1 MAGIGFE
8 LRRMIDERRGFV
20 AKVRAYS
27 CAALIASGPWLMT
40 ILTLTLLNVAGPY
53 LGGDEGYSL
62 FRALVTYAFAFSL
75 ILQGIVQM
83 AVTRW
88 VADALYGKRYEDVLP
103 AFAAC
108 IAITGLLH
116 AVIGT
121 AFCTW
126 AGFAPRLS
134 LLAVTLFTI
143 IGMTW
148 IALIWLSLVRQYDD
162 VLRAYVYGTLVAMMG
177 VLLVFL
183 SQGTEPIL
191 AAYTAGQAFTLVL
204 LLRTILRG
212 MDTGEKR
219 DYRVFKSLVSFP
231 VLAGVGFAYNAAI
244 WVDKMIFWFAD
255 GIGPHRLVRYHPLY
269 DTCSFLAYLTVVP
282 ALALNLVQLETA
294 FYERYRAYYGA
305 ILAGSPLAV
314 IERNRTR
321 MFESL
326 REGIVRLLRVQ
337 GAITAAVVIFA
348 PLIVQGLELPEIAVR
363 LFRLTCLGAGFHVLL
378 LICILMQMYFD
389 LRAHALATSATF
401 LVLNGVL
408 AWWSVNRGIET
419 YGVGYALASFL
430 TLLLGF
436 VLLHRAM
443 DRLDY
448 HTFTSQPI
456 GSKEERREAE
466 KLAEAERE
474 KEAKEAAAPAAAPA
488 PAPVAAPAEP
498 VPFAAGEM
506 GTIDTEKPEETPAE
520 VPGGGLWVA
529 EDGATAPPDTVPA
542 APAPKRAAP
551 VAAAD
556 AAGADATVPDAAP
569 AAAGTET
576 SPADTMPDLPSAP
589 EPLAPPDPLSL
600 PDAAARK
607 PAATAP
613 RPDLPTDATATDVFL
628 PSRGDD
634 EERAI
639 EEVARH
645 VEDLDATATDVVH
658 AGLEEVADL
667 AAAANAEETDTVEP
681 RTDEVWGDRTAT
693 DVSIGTG
700 RPARRE
706 EPPRAEEPRPAPA
719 APRTPAA
726 PAAPPDTAETAT
738 EAHELPAHIG
748 DDAGRVDD
756 EDTDTDAETRSDDK
770 PPPFPPAPEDETDAE

>member
-8 LRRMIDERRGFV
+8 LRKMIDERRGFV

-108 IAITGLLH
+108 IAVTGLVH

-121 AFCTW
+121 AFCAW

-162 VLRAYVYGTLVAMMG
+162 VLRAYVYGTLVAMVG
-177 VLLVFL
+177 VLLVFF

-191 AAYTAGQAFTLVL
+191 AAYTAGQAFTLLL

-219 DYRVFKSLVSFP
+219 DFRVFRSLVSFP

-255 GIGPHRLVRYHPLY
+255 GIGPHPLVRYHPLY

-294 FYERYRAYYGA
+294 FYEKYRAYYGA

-314 IERNRTR
+314 IERNRQR

-326 REGIVRLLRVQ
+326 REGIVRLLRIQ
-337 GAITAAVVIFA
+337 GAITAVVVIFA
-348 PLIVQGLELPEIAVR
+348 PLIVQGLELPEIATR

-389 LRAHALATSATF
+389 LRRQALATSAAF
-401 LVLNGVL
+401 LVLNGAL
-408 AWWSVNRGIET
+408 AWWSVSRGIET
-419 YGVGYALASFL
+419 YGVGYAMASFL

-466 KLAEAERE
+466 ELAEAERE

-488 PAPVAAPAEP
+488 PAPAPAAPPEP

-506 GTIDTEKPEETPAE
+506 GTIDTEKAAGSPLDAPGAGVWVPEE
-520 VPGGGLWVA
+520 
-529 EDGATAPPDTVPA
+529 
-542 APAPKRAAP
+542 
-551 VAAAD
+551 
-556 AAGADATVPDAAP
+556 AP
-569 AAAGTET
+569 AAAPAET
-576 SPADTMPDLPSAP
+576 APPEAARAEAAAHGEVPADAAPPAGAMPELPAAEGP
-589 EPLAPPDPLSL
+589 PAGAAPPDPL
-600 PDAAARK
+600 PVAA
-607 PAATAP
+607 
-613 RPDLPTDATATDVFL
+613 DLPSDATATDVFL
-628 PSRGDD
+628 PPRR
-634 EERAI
+634 EETEAL
-639 EEVARH
+639 EEVAH
-645 VEDLDATATDVVH
+645 GVEDLDATATDIVH
-658 AGLEEVADL
+658 AGLEEAADL
-667 AAAANAEETDTVEP
+667 AGAAAAAEAADEETATSEP
-681 RTDEVWGDRTAT
+681 RDGDVWGDRTAT
-693 DVSIGTG
+693 DAGLGAT
-700 RPARRE
+700 RRGS
-706 EPPRAEEPRPAPA
+706 PPRPAPA
-719 APRTPAA
+719 APRTPPPA
-726 PAAPPDTAETAT
+726 PLGPPDVAETAT
-738 EAHELPAHIG
+738 EATDLPPAN
-748 DDAGRVDD
+748 AED
-756 EDTDTDAETRSDDK
+756 ETATDAEAPK
-770 PPPFPPAPEDETDAE
+770 PPPRPASPDDTMAD

>member
-8 LRRMIDERRGFV
+8 LRRMIDLRQGFV

-53 LGGDEGYSL
+53 LGGTEGYSL
-62 FRALVTYAFAFSL
+62 FRGLVTYAFAFSL

-108 IAITGLLH
+108 ITVTGAVH
-116 AVIGT
+116 ALIGI
-121 AFCTW
+121 AFSIW
-126 AGFAPRLS
+126 AGFGVRLA

-162 VLRAYVYGTLVAMMG
+162 VLRAYVYGTLVAMVG

-183 SQGTEPIL
+183 SDGTEPIL

-212 MDTGEKR
+212 METGGKR
-219 DYRVFKSLVSFP
+219 DYRVFRSLISFP

-244 WVDKMIFWFAD
+244 WVDKMVFWFAD
-255 GIGPHRLVRYHPLY
+255 GQGPHRLVRYHSLY

-282 ALALNLVQLETA
+282 ALALNLVQLETS
-294 FYERYRAYYGA
+294 FYEKYRAYYGA
-305 ILAGSPLAV
+305 ILAGSPLGV

-326 REGIVRLLRVQ
+326 QEGVVRLLRIQ

-348 PLIVQGLELPEIAVR
+348 PLIMQALDLPEIAVR

-389 LRAHALATSATF
+389 LRRQALATSVTF
-401 LVLNGVL
+401 LLLNGSL

-419 YGVGYALASFL
+419 YGVGYAVASFL

-436 VLLHRAM
+436 VLLQRAIE
-443 DRLDY
+443 RLDY

-466 KLAEAERE
+466 KLLEEEQERE
-474 KEAKEAAAPAAAPA
+474 AKALEAPAAQPA
-488 PAPVAAPAEP
+488 ATPVAAREP

-506 GTIDTEKPEETPAE
+506 GTIDAGEPAE
-520 VPGGGLWVA
+520 
-529 EDGATAPPDTVPA
+529 TAPAEAPDPGVEVTEGVTPDPDTRPAPVPDTTAPSDSSVFPDAPAPADAPA
-542 APAPKRAAP
+542 APDSP
-551 VAAAD
+551 VTAEPRDSDITATDAFRTEAAAAALED
-556 AAGADATVPDAAP
+556 AAGQVEEMAALEVREISSELEAARGDLERAATVSGAI
-569 AAAGTET
+569 T
-576 SPADTMPDLPSAP
+576 DT
-589 EPLAPPDPLSL
+589 
-600 PDAAARK
+600 
-607 PAATAP
+607 
-613 RPDLPTDATATDVFL
+613 TATSEGAL
-628 PSRGDD
+628 GDG
-634 EERAI
+634 E
-639 EEVARH
+639 
-645 VEDLDATATDVVH
+645 
-658 AGLEEVADL
+658 
-667 AAAANAEETDTVEP
+667 
-681 RTDEVWGDRTAT
+681 RTAT
-693 DVSIGTG
+693 DVGS
-700 RPARRE
+700 RKRE
-706 EPPRAEEPRPAPA
+706 LPGVRPRPRMPEAEDPAPGTA
-719 APRTPAA
+719 RVPGSPATDVEA
-726 PAAPPDTAETAT
+726 TAT
-738 EAHELPAHIG
+738 EAP
-748 DDAGRVDD
+748 DA
-756 EDTDTDAETRSDDK
+756 
-770 PPPFPPAPEDETDAE
+770 PPPAVASEETATDVAARRVPPKIAPDDTLAE

>member
-1 MAGIGFE
+1 MAGVGFE
-8 LRRMIDERRGFV
+8 LRRMIDEREGFV

-53 LGGDEGYSL
+53 LGGTEGYSL
-62 FRALVTYAFAFSL
+62 FRGLVTYAFAFSL

-88 VADALYGKRYEDVLP
+88 VADALYGKRYTDVLP

-108 IAITGLLH
+108 LAVTGGVH

-121 AFCTW
+121 VFAVW
-126 AGFAPRLS
+126 AGFDPRLA
-134 LLAVTLFTI
+134 LLAVSLFTI

-162 VLRAYVYGTLVAMMG
+162 ILRAYVYGTLVAMVG

-212 MDTGEKR
+212 METGGGR
-219 DYRVFKSLVSFP
+219 DYRVFRSLVSFP

-255 GIGPHRLVRYHPLY
+255 GIGPHPLVRYHPLY

-294 FYERYRAYYGA
+294 FYEKYRAYYGA

-314 IERNRTR
+314 IEQNKKR

-326 REGIVRLLRVQ
+326 QEGVVRLLRVQ
-337 GAITAAVVIFA
+337 GAITASVVIFA

-389 LRAHALATSATF
+389 LRRQALATSATF
-401 LVLNGVL
+401 LLLNGAL
-408 AWWSVNRGIET
+408 AWWSVSRGIET
-419 YGVGYALASFL
+419 YGVGYAVASFL

-436 VLLHRAM
+436 VLLHRSL

-466 KLAEAERE
+466 LLAEQERE
-474 KEAKEAAAPAAAPA
+474 REAKEALAPAAAQPA
-488 PAPVAAPAEP
+488 PMPAPVAAREAAA
-498 VPFAAGEM
+498 FAAGEM
-506 GTIDTEKPEETPAE
+506 GTIDPAQAAAAASAPDAQAQPAGPE
-520 VPGGGLWVA
+520 
-529 EDGATAPPDTVPA
+529 
-542 APAPKRAAP
+542 
-551 VAAAD
+551 AAD
-556 AAGADATVPDAAP
+556 APAEAAVPDVI
-569 AAAGTET
+569 
-576 SPADTMPDLPSAP
+576 PDVA
-589 EPLAPPDPLSL
+589 EI
-600 PDAAARK
+600 
-607 PAATAP
+607 
-613 RPDLPTDATATDVFL
+613 TDVTATDVAI
-628 PSRGDD
+628 GDARAAAVALEAAAKQLAGVTD
-634 EERAI
+634 HAQRVVRSELGKAGEIADRIAGARVAGPDDTTATADMGRTAKGDGADETTATSEER
-639 EEVARH
+639 VPG
-645 VEDLDATATDVVH
+645 V
-658 AGLEEVADL
+658 GS
-667 AAAANAEETDTVEP
+667 
-681 RTDEVWGDRTAT
+681 RTQ
-693 DVSIGTG
+693 
-700 RPARRE
+700 
-706 EPPRAEEPRPAPA
+706 PAPA
-719 APRTPAA
+719 KAAPRGKGSLPPAGGEPEA
-726 PAAPPDTAETAT
+726 DADTAT
-738 EAHELPAHIG
+738 EAPGLPPQ
-748 DDAGRVDD
+748 
-756 EDTDTDAETRSDDK
+756 S
-770 PPPFPPAPEDETDAE
+770 PAPDETAAEADTQSEAMPRRKRPAAPDDTMAD